1 MSLMREI
8 ENKFVG
14 MNEEY
19 SLVFLNE
26 NVGLIE
32 AKDYE
37 NLNINM
43 VYNNETISFSVI
55 LKEVPLN
62 KEEKNEINEK
72 MLKIMGLGVIPLST
86 FSIVNENGVDYYA
99 LDGKISTESKESVI
113 LTELN
118 VLVVN
123 AQNVIENFF

>member
-1 MSLMREI
+1 MREI